1 MKKYKE
7 FFFYIYFYH
16 DFEYAYAFT
25 HLYRSN
31 FSKYHSIFNEF
42 YTVRLAETTFYQG
55 NIFFFKDNQTI

>member
-16 DFEYAYAFT
+16 DFEYTYAFS

-31 FSKYHSIFNEF
+31 FSKYYSIFNEF
-42 YTVRLAETTFYQG
+42 CMLRLAETTFYQA
-55 NIFFFKDNQTI
+55 NIFFFQR